1 MDREGKWMDKWMARK
16 HICRG
21 FVLAMDHLKPSP
33 QSRAQRR
40 CPFLGLGW
48 DPCSPHGH
56 IKSQLPNPPGAAK
69 LETPLGHGHLI
80 VRGSATPTP
89 HGISD
94 LPSEPPGPAS
104 LSSDLTRTLRS
115 HP

>member
-1 MDREGKWMDKWMARK
+1 MAREDNWMDKWMARK
-16 HICRG
+16 DTWRG
-21 FVLAMDHLKPSP
+21 FVLAIDQLKPSP

-56 IKSQLPNPPGAAK
+56 RKSQLSNPPGAAK

-80 VRGSATPTP
+80 LRGSASPPFTE
-89 HGISD
+89 SLAS
-94 LPSEPPGPAS
+94 LPS
-104 LSSDLTRTLRS
+104 L
-115 HP
+115 

>member
-1 MDREGKWMDKWMARK
+1 MDGEGKRMDKWMARK
-16 HICRG
+16 HTCRG
-21 FVLAMDHLKPSP
+21 FILAMDHLKPSP

-40 CPFLGLGW
+40 CPFPGLGW
-48 DPCSPHGH
+48 DPRSPHGH

-80 VRGSATPTP
+80 VQGSATPTP
-89 HGISD
+89 DGISG
-94 LPSEPPGPAS
+94 LPSKPLGPAS
-104 LSSDLTRTLRS
+104 PSSDLTRTLRS